1 MDTVTGYDW
10 VKVVRSDVPK
20 AICTIS
26 PDAYVPS
33 AVGYSL
39 ISYHIGRRMKGTM
52 KLKMSKYEKLCLTS
66 NKRTYFKHK
75 ISLVFSSWAVSYF
88 PL

>member
-1 MDTVTGYDW
+1 
-10 VKVVRSDVPK
+10 
-20 AICTIS
+20 
-26 PDAYVPS
+26 
-33 AVGYSL
+33 
-39 ISYHIGRRMKGTM
+39 MKGTM

-88 PL
+88 PLSSLLVFCVNQYFEPTKTENVGLTITIGSIFS